1 MGQQAPAITNLRYY
15 QNRTKTGAP
24 TASKVA
30 QGVMYYG
37 YGVQRLDQEAD
48 EQLQLRGTW
57 YTPENDA
64 VSHKDVRQWSGDNAL
79 ENKYTYTAVL
89 SARDGWMQ
97 AEDFNQVMEKAGVF
111 TDWRLI
117 VHTDTEHV
125 HAHVIAFREK
135 TLVKAEFN
143 AWRKEARSELE
154 KLEQQRLQQEA
165 EQEQARAQTLQ
176 AGAQEENS
184 QLNQGWDIGY

>member
-1 MGQQAPAITNLRYY
+1 MR
-15 QNRTKTGAP
+15 NR
-24 TASKVA
+24 VR
-30 QGVMYYG
+30 
-37 YGVQRLDQEAD
+37 QRAFERLERLEGKSSRAV
-48 EQLQLRGTW
+48 LRGR
-57 YTPENDA
+57 EVSNDLLLP
-64 VSHKDVRQWSGDNAL
+64 D
-79 ENKYTYTAVL
+79 
-89 SARDGWMQ
+89 
-97 AEDFNQVMEKAGVF
+97 QVMEKAGVF

-184 QLNQGWDIGY
+184 QLNLGWDIGL